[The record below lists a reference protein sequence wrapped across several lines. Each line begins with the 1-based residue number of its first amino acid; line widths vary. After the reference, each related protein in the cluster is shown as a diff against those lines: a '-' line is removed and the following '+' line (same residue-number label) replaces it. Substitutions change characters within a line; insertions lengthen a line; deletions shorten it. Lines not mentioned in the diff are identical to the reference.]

1 MELSHDYANCTG
13 GSESP
18 TENARS
24 YIVSDLLRA
33 GLVQSHSTVL
43 KRMQFY
49 TYESPSPDGKT
60 FQYCVR
66 WRGNVGT
73 QIQ

>member
-1 MELSHDYANCTG
+1 MDPSHDYANCTG

-18 TENARS
+18 TEHARS

-33 GLVQSHSTVL
+33 GLVQSYSPFL

-49 TYESPSPDGKT
+49 TYENPSPDDKNV
-60 FQYCVR
+60 QYCVR
-66 WRGNVGT
+66 WRRNVGA
-73 QIQ
+73 